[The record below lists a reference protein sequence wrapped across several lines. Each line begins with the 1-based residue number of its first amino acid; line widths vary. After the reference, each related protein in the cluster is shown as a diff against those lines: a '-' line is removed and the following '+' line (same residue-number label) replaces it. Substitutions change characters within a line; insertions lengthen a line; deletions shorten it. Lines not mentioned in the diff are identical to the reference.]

1 MPDPAPM
8 LSLSGVHKRFGGV
21 HALRGADLTIA
32 RPGVVHALIGQNGS
46 GKSTLLGVLSGQDRP
61 DAGEIA
67 VAGEPVS
74 FSTPAA
80 AIGHGIAMV
89 SQETAVVPELSVA
102 ENVLLGRRAVRGRL
116 GLDPRRTRA
125 RAVAVLDRLGLD
137 YDPDSRVSRLRPD
150 QRQMV
155 EIARALSMD
164 ARILILDE
172 PTSSLTDD
180 EVEGLFR
187 AIAQLT
193 AQGVAVIYVSHRL
206 SELFALADEVTILRD
221 GRTVGRGAMSSYD
234 SASLVAA
241 MVGEAGETRTP
252 VATRG
257 RRRIAA
263 DAALAVT
270 GLSVPG
276 VLDGVDLEV
285 GEGEI
290 VGVAGLVGAGR
301 SELLKAIF
309 GLLPVTAGSVAI
321 GGRPLTPGDPRSAIR
336 QGLGFLPPDR
346 KTEGVVLSMSVRDN
360 LTMVRTLERPRLARP
375 RRGAEARAADETCRT
390 MRIRTPSASA
400 PVWTLS
406 GGNQQK
412 VALGRW
418 LAREPRVLLL
428 DEPTRGVDVAAKA
441 EIHERVRVTAAGG
454 TGLLVSSS
462 ENDELLELCDRILV
476 MFRGRVVASLDRESA
491 TDGRLARL
499 AGGHL

>member
-1 MPDPAPM
+1 MPDLAPM

-21 HALRGADLTIA
+21 HALRGADLTIV
-32 RPGVVHALIGQNGS
+32 RPGVVHALVGQNGS
-46 GKSTLLGVLSGQDRP
+46 GKSTLLGVLSGQVRP
-61 DAGEIA
+61 DTGEIA
-67 VAGEPVS
+67 MDGEAVS
-74 FSTPAA
+74 FSSPAA

-89 SQETAVVPELSVA
+89 SQETAVVPELTVA
-102 ENVLLGRRAVRGRL
+102 ENVLLGRRLARGRL
-116 GLDPRRTRA
+116 GLDPRRSRA
-125 RAVAVLDRLGLD
+125 RAVAVLERLGLD
-137 YDPDSRVSRLRPD
+137 YDPDRRVSQLRPD

-193 AQGVAVIYVSHRL
+193 AQGVAVVYVSHRL
-206 SELFALADEVTILRD
+206 SELFALADEVTVLRD
-221 GRTVGRGAMSSYD
+221 GCTVGRGAMSSYD
-234 SASLVAA
+234 DASLVAA
-241 MVGEAGETRTP
+241 MVGEARETGTS

-257 RRRIAA
+257 RRGIAP
-263 DAALAVT
+263 DAALSVT

-285 GEGEI
+285 GAGEI

-309 GLLPVTAGSVAI
+309 GLLPVTAGAVTV
-321 GGRPLTPGDPRSAIR
+321 GGAPLSPGDPRGAIFR
-336 QGLGFLPPDR
+336 GLGFLPPDR
-346 KTEGVVLSMSVRDN
+346 KVEGLVQSMSVRDN

-375 RRGAEARAADETCRT
+375 RRGAEARAAEETCRT

-441 EIHERVRVTAAGG
+441 EIHDRIRVTAAAG

-491 TDGRLARL
+491 TEGRLARL